1 MKRRRL
7 RELKRIYTKKEILL
21 NDKNQAVIKV
31 FVHDLESVIS
41 PFSLQDNI
49 VINSEFAN
57 FLNQHILATHLIYD
71 INIQI
76 KSNNLEKQED
86 ILLIKEAIKNYYYE
100 EAIISYRKI
109 KNTIIKSVIF
119 TFLAVII
126 FSLVIFLNHL
136 NLLSAVATEIID
148 IAGWVFMW
156 EAVDLFFI
164 ERPLNK
170 YELLK
175 NHKLVEAVVNYCDSN

>member
-1 MKRRRL
+1 MIVTLTAIPSAIGSAK
-7 RELKRIYTKKEILL
+7 YTAITL
-21 NDKNQAVIKV
+21 
-31 FVHDLESVIS
+31 
-41 PFSLQDNI
+41 
-49 VINSEFAN
+49 
-57 FLNQHILATHLIYD
+57 
-71 INIQI
+71 
-76 KSNNLEKQED
+76 
-86 ILLIKEAIKNYYYE
+86 LLIIEG
-100 EAIISYRKI
+100 RMKI
-109 KNTIIKSVIF
+109 NGIRRI

-136 NLLSAVATEIID
+136 SLLSAVATEIID

-175 NHKLVEAVVNYCDSN
+175 NHKLVEAVVNYCDDN